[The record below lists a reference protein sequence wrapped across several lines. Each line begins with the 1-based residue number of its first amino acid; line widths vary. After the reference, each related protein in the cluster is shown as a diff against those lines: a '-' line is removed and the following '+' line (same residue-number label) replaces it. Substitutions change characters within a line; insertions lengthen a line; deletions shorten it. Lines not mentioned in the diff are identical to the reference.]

1 MKKKIRLKLSVWQF
15 LALGYLTVIL
25 VGSVLLVL
33 PFASK
38 DGNSTSYLNALF
50 VATSATCVTGLTPLD
65 TGAHWSLFGQ
75 LVILILI
82 QTGGLGFMSF
92 VSSIFLM
99 FRHKMGLYGQ

>member
-92 VSSIFLM
+92 V
-99 FRHKMGLYGQ
+99 Y